1 MSKNSDPRANIPLK
15 YIRVPPGEKTV
26 PDDLA
31 WNYLNDDW
39 EPISEVRTSER
50 HNFFIRSVTGYT
62 QEEVKRL
69 KHANAEAD
77 TPPGHFRL
85 NTGEIIQKDDL
96 TYNFRTHT
104 FEVHAYLED
113 APVVAAAHIIR
124 KGLRKD
130 KVNAQ
135 KEEGTVSQPQTP
147 KPNYGLW

>member
-1 MSKNSDPRANIPLK
+1 MNKDPDPRANIPAH

-26 PDDLA
+26 PGDLA
-31 WNYLNDDW
+31 WNFMDNDW
-39 EPISEVRTSER
+39 QPLSEVRTSER
-50 HNFFIRSVTGYT
+50 HNFFIRDVTGYT

-77 TPPGHFRL
+77 TPASHFRL

-96 TYNFRTHT
+96 VYNFRTNT
-104 FEVHAYLED
+104 FEVHAYLEG

-124 KGLRKD
+124 RGLRED

-135 KEEGTVSQPQTP
+135 KEATVSQTQAP